1 MTERRQMD
9 ASEIPAFMFDVLE
22 VGCDICAVGH
32 DSYVIGEIDEQ
43 TQASRTL
50 DRILEKYGNRDPLR
64 WQIVAYLWSIGR
76 FVELTSEPTRH

>member
-9 ASEIPAFMFDVLE
+9 ASEIVFDVLE

-43 TQASRTL
+43 TQASRMELPPKDQTCS
-50 DRILEKYGNRDPLR
+50 GLR
-64 WQIVAYLWSIGR
+64 LRVD
-76 FVELTSEPTRH
+76 ELAR

>member
-9 ASEIPAFMFDVLE
+9 ASEIPAFVFDVIE
-22 VGCDICAVGH
+22 AGCDICAVGH

-43 TQASRTL
+43 IQASRTL
-50 DRILEKYGNRDPLR
+50 DRVLEKYGNRDRVR

-76 FVELTSEPTRH
+76 FVELTSEAIRH